1 MLSKDSIKSYLDR
14 DMEIIILEETD
25 STNNVA
31 KSLALR
37 GIKEGTVIIAKRQ
50 TQGRGRMGRSFLS
63 SSENGLYMTLFLKPD
78 IPPLQCVNI
87 TVMAAAAVA
96 EAIERVSSKE
106 CQIKWVN
113 DIYIGDKKACGIL
126 TEASFD
132 FTANRL
138 DYAILG
144 IGVNVSDP
152 EGGFDN
158 EIRDIACSV
167 YGKNAPVGV
176 KNRLCGEIINTFMKY
191 YADFDNVE
199 YMDRYRERSN
209 LIGKTVD
216 VYRGNEIISGVCVG
230 IDESANLVVKTD
242 RGEMR
247 FNSGEARV
255 KRA

>member
-96 EAIERVSSKE
+96 EAIERVSSK
-106 CQIKWVN
+106 
-113 DIYIGDKKACGIL
+113 
-126 TEASFD
+126 
-132 FTANRL
+132 
-138 DYAILG
+138 
-144 IGVNVSDP
+144 
-152 EGGFDN
+152 
-158 EIRDIACSV
+158 
-167 YGKNAPVGV
+167 
-176 KNRLCGEIINTFMKY
+176 
-191 YADFDNVE
+191 
-199 YMDRYRERSN
+199 YRM
-209 LIGKTVD
+209 LVD
-216 VYRGNEIISGVCVG
+216 DDARFEVG
-230 IDESANLVVKTD
+230 I
-242 RGEMR
+242 
-247 FNSGEARV
+247 
-255 KRA
+255 